1 MNIEMKKMRG
11 RKKYS
16 RYDLLTSE
24 QKTLSMEIQ
33 NLFLDWFGLLF
44 STSRSVYPHFAI
56 FLPQFAI
63 FPTLLHSIR
72 PLEKITKWY
81 WKKIP
86 NKSSSNY
93 LKVLKHLL
101 YMRKTMSNTAGK
113 VLF

>member
-1 MNIEMKKMRG
+1 MG
-11 RKKYS
+11 
-16 RYDLLTSE
+16 
-24 QKTLSMEIQ
+24 IQ

-44 STSRSVYPHFAI
+44 STSRLVYPHFAI
-56 FLPQFAI
+56 FLPQFAFFSHASSLI
-63 FPTLLHSIR
+63 STIGR
-72 PLEKITKWY
+72 NNQMALE
-81 WKKIP
+81 KIP